1 MRALIAFAAVAVLT
15 GLIPAAGDAPDFNTY
30 FVDETLRVDYF
41 HVGHAAEELVTLDRV
56 YRQGIWAGSRTHL
69 IDPFNTGNYYVKVYD
84 AASGCLIYSKGFDSY
99 FGEYKTTGPAGE
111 GVRRTYQE
119 TALFPCPRQKVR
131 FTLEVRGRDRALQ
144 PLFAAEID
152 PAAVTVDRTPPA
164 AETIVVEAYIS
175 GDPHGCVDIA
185 VLGDGYTAAEADK
198 FRADLRRFI
207 DVFFSL
213 EPYKSHRDWFNFRG
227 VLRPSAD
234 SGCDEPSR
242 GVWRRNAL
250 GASFDSLGLDRYM
263 LTEENRA
270 VRDAAAHVP
279 YDAILIMVNQ
289 TRYGGGGIYNFF
301 CTFTSDNQWHA
312 YLLLHE
318 FGHAFAGLADEYY
331 TSAVAYND
339 FYPAGVEPTEPNITA
354 LLDPARLKWADC
366 VTPGTAVP
374 TPWEKAAYDAQAAA
388 GQKARGELDA
398 RIAQAMRDGAPA
410 DEVARLKADAER
422 QSKAHS
428 DQLDALLAASA
439 FAGKVGAFEGAG
451 YASQGLYRPMLDCL
465 MFSKGDKP
473 FCKVCERAVLR
484 VMEHY
489 RE

>member
-1 MRALIAFAAVAVLT
+1 MRALLVIAAVAALAGGV
-15 GLIPAAGDAPDFNTY
+15 PAAEAEPDFNAD

-41 HVGHAAEELVTLDRV
+41 HTGHAAEELVTLDRV
-56 YRQGIWAGSRTHL
+56 YRQGIWAGSRRHL
-69 IDPFNTGNYYVKVYD
+69 LDPFNTGNYYVKVFD
-84 AASGCLIYSKGFDSY
+84 AASGRLIYSKGFDSY

-111 GVRRTYQE
+111 GVRRTYHE
-119 TALFPCPRQKVR
+119 TALLPCPRQKIR
-131 FTLEVRGRDRALQ
+131 FTLEVRGRDRILR

-152 PAAVTVDRTPPA
+152 PAATTVDRTPLPGDV
-164 AETIVVEAYIS
+164 IVVEAHAG
-175 GDPHGCVDIA
+175 GDPHGSVDIA
-185 VLGDGYTAAEADK
+185 VLGDGYTAAEEAK
-198 FRADLRRFI
+198 FRADLKRFV

-213 EPYKSHRDWFNFRG
+213 EPYKSRRDWFNFRG

-234 SGCDEPSR
+234 SGCDEPGR
-242 GVWRRNAL
+242 GVWRRTAL

-270 VRDAAAHVP
+270 IHDVAAHVP
-279 YDAILIMVNQ
+279 YDALLIMVNQ
-289 TRYGGGGIYNFF
+289 PRYGGGGIYNFF

-318 FGHAFAGLADEYY
+318 FGHSFAGLADEYY

-354 LLDPARLKWADC
+354 LLDPARLKWADS

-374 TPWEKAAYDAQAAA
+374 TPWEKAEYDALDAAQ
-388 GQKARGELDA
+388 QKARTGINA

-410 DEVARLKADAER
+410 EEIARLKDEAER
-422 QSKAHS
+422 QSKEHA
-428 DQLDALLAASA
+428 DRLDTFLAASA
-439 FAGKVGAFEGAG
+439 FAGRVGAFEGAG
-451 YASQGLYRPMLDCL
+451 YTSRGLYRPMLDCL